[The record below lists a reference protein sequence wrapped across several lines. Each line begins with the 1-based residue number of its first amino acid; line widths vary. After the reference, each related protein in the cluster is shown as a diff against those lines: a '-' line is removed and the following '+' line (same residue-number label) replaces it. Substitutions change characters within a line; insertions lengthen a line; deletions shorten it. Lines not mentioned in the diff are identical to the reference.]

1 MPIAGLLLSILAS
14 YFIGVLGRNRKIGF
28 WGHFFASL
36 LLTPLIGLLLVVI
49 TDPVRDKVDREASDK
64 KPVFKRPGEQDIIQ
78 ADTDQNSAK

>member
-1 MPIAGLLLSILAS
+1 MPVAGLLLAILAS

-49 TDPVRDKVDREASDK
+49 TDPVRGKNDYEESDK
-64 KPVFKRPGEQDIIQ
+64 KSVFKRPRKQDII
-78 ADTDQNSAK
+78 